1 VNFDLVDGQRLMVDT
16 GCMVTMDPTVAYDV
30 QKASGLRCGLM
41 GVEGFFVLHDRPQAC
56 NASDAPLLR
65 TAERI
70 VEAAGGGRGEK
81 GGLIGNIFGG

>member
-1 VNFDLVDGQRLMVDT
+1 MG
-16 GCMVTMDPTVAYDV
+16 GE
-30 QKASGLRCGLM
+30 GL
-41 GVEGFFVLHDRPQAC
+41 FVLHDRPQAC